1 MTPWPAGIFV
11 VGTDTGV
18 GKTRVA
24 AAVARTW
31 MRAGLRVGVLKPVST
46 GADDARRSPDVEA
59 LIAAISTAG
68 SPFPPPPRDRVGPLV
83 FTSPLAPPVAARRE
97 GIRLEPDAVLQAAS
111 VSIEWWATVARAER
125 IIVEGIGGLLCPLA
139 ETGWTVADLAIQLDY
154 PLLLVARRGLG
165 TLNHTLLAM
174 EAAEARGLRVAGIL
188 LNAAA
193 PGDDSLAEATN
204 AAELARLL
212 PNTPILADWAYDP
225 DASHVPVAPDA
236 ENWINLARSPRPVG
250 ARGGAR
256 SAAPTSVLLDSG
268 DDLLAPPTQ
277 LGLLGGSSST
287 SATVPGDVPVI
298 LAPGSD
304 PSHSELS
311 GLNLDLSAPKR
322 SAPPAHPDD
331 GELSDLD
338 SAAPSR
344 RNVLL
349 LSYASAVTLALGWT
363 LYRNRGD
370 RRPTR
375 PDLFPAEIAT
385 PVVSN
390 LGERS
395 RRVPELKPIA
405 PDRLIALGSSRQID
419 ALLVEPLAV
428 ERKNLTLERV
438 NFAGKTER
446 RDGGKQAVLL
456 RVRLQNCST
465 DRVFAPVDPAFVRGR
480 SDDVYETLLVL
491 DDGRKIYPDPLAVSS
506 EWTVAGESFAD
517 LRPGET
523 REVTFATEPNAP
535 AGIENQRGVWRIKLR
550 TGTETRPGVETTAEV
565 GIQLPGRASR

>member
-59 LIAAISTAG
+59 LIAAISTEG
-68 SPFPPPPRDRVGPLV
+68 SPFPPPPRDRVGPLI

-97 GIRLEPDAVLQAAS
+97 GVRLEPDAVIEAATA
-111 VSIEWWATVARAER
+111 SIEWWATVARAER

-174 EAAEARGLRVAGIL
+174 EAAESRGLRVAGIL
-188 LNAAA
+188 LNATT
-193 PGDDSLAEATN
+193 PGDDPLAEATN

-212 PNTPILADWAYDP
+212 PDTPILADWAYDP
-225 DASHVPVAPDA
+225 HASHVPVAPDA
-236 ENWINLARSPRPVG
+236 ENWINLAWPPRPVG
-250 ARGGAR
+250 ARGGTR

-268 DDLLAPPTQ
+268 DDLLAPATQ
-277 LGLLGGSSST
+277 LGLVGSSSST
-287 SATVPGDVPVI
+287 SATTPGDVPFT
-298 LAPGSD
+298 LAAGSD
-304 PSHSELS
+304 PSHSGLS
-311 GLNLDLSAPKR
+311 GLNLDLTAPR
-322 SAPPAHPDD
+322 RMTPTTHPDD

-338 SAAPSR
+338 SAGSSR

-375 PDLFPAEIAT
+375 PDVFPAEAAS
-385 PVVSN
+385 PVVNN

-395 RRVPELKPIA
+395 RRVAELKPIPA
-405 PDRLIALGSSRQID
+405 DRLIALGSSRQID
-419 ALLVEPLAV
+419 ALLVEPLAI

-456 RVRLQNCST
+456 RVRLQNRST

-535 AGIENQRGVWRIKLR
+535 AGIENQPGVWRIKLR
-550 TGTETRPGVETTAEV
+550 TGTEARPGVETTAEV
-565 GIQLPGRASR
+565 GIRLPGRASR